1 MLCYFF
7 LNLSK
12 IDILEKLRFLARS
25 FSASCVLT
33 CPVESKPNSRMIK
46 TKTISVVLM
55 AIFNHRQKIAAARM
69 PTRTP
74 SNGLERANQ
83 NETFQPEPWAL
94 GFVFILFFSSVRR
107 STFHRTRNFFRN
119 VERTQEN
126 LDRRVWT
133 RGLGENATWL
143 RPHHDFRAG
152 SASHRYRG
160 LRLVVLVLPLG
171 EQRELVRCPIGP

>member
-1 MLCYFF
+1 
-7 LNLSK
+7 
-12 IDILEKLRFLARS
+12 
-25 FSASCVLT
+25 
-33 CPVESKPNSRMIK
+33 
-46 TKTISVVLM
+46 
-55 AIFNHRQKIAAARM
+55 M

-107 STFHRTRNFFRN
+107 STFHVARNFFRN

-133 RGLGENATWL
+133 RGLGENATWS
-143 RPHHDFRAG
+143 RSHQDFRAG
-152 SASHRYRG
+152 NRYRAG
-160 LRLVVLVLPLG
+160 KNCDTFALSLSTR
-171 EQRELVRCPIGP
+171 